1 MKRRELSRRGFL
13 KGLGLSVV
21 AGVLGIRPKAVSDS
35 IRTFENV
42 GGVWYEGEVPLKNA
56 AEWQCRGPYD
66 ITPYCFAP
74 TAGYSLQWDG
84 APTGDILEV
93 TDEPLRPDECT
104 LEANTLVGFDNVSGP
119 WINVPG
125 PYRRTTYY
133 VNPCMGCD
141 GNDGTTP
148 RGAFRTLQRADA
160 ACVPGD
166 TVYVG
171 CADGIIQKC

>member
-1 MKRRELSRRGFL
+1 MNRKELSRRGFL
-13 KGLGLSVV
+13 KGLGLTVL
-21 AGVLGIRPKAVSDS
+21 AGALGIR
-35 IRTFENV
+35 
-42 GGVWYEGEVPLKNA
+42 LK
-56 AEWQCRGPYD
+56 E
-66 ITPYCFAP
+66 AP
-74 TAGYSLQWDG
+74 V
-84 APTGDILEV
+84 PTGDILEV

-104 LEANTLVGFDNVSGP
+104 LEANTLVGFYNVSGP
-119 WINVPG
+119 WVNVPG

>member
-21 AGVLGIRPKAVSDS
+21 AGVLGIRPKGSV
-35 IRTFENV
+35 V
-42 GGVWYEGEVPLKNA
+42 A
-56 AEWQCRGPYD
+56 A
-66 ITPYCFAP
+66 
-74 TAGYSLQWDG
+74 
-84 APTGDILEV
+84 
-93 TDEPLRPDECT
+93 DEPEPADECT
-104 LEANTLVGFDNVSGP
+104 LEANTLVGFYNVSGP
-119 WINVPG
+119 WVNVPG

-148 RGAFRTLQRADA
+148 RDAFRTLKRADA
-160 ACVPGD
+160 VCMPGD

-171 CADGIIQKC
+171 GSDEVFQKC